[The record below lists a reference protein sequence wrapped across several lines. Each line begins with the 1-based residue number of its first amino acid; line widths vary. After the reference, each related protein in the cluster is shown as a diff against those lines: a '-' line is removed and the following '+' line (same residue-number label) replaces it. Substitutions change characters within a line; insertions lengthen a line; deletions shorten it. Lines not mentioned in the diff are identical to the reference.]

1 MNLVLDFKSCND
13 FVWLWD
19 PKPFNIH
26 DICSRNLIYKFLNL
40 IRFLD
45 KYEMSQY
52 SCGCLWDASWE
63 QNTIL
68 TTDYRTS
75 N

>member
-26 DICSRNLIYKFLNL
+26 DICSRNLI
-40 IRFLD
+40 
-45 KYEMSQY
+45 
-52 SCGCLWDASWE
+52 
-63 QNTIL
+63 
-68 TTDYRTS
+68 
-75 N
+75 